1 MNQSKWSAYKLEKRC
16 MVILCNYG
24 LVRFGLLRHPCKT
37 YFLPNP
43 KYLVL
48 DKLAHLYNSHM
59 NFEIAIYIY
68 SLKS

>member
-1 MNQSKWSAYKLEKRC
+1 